1 MCVGYVSILMASAV
15 CVPPSPPGPMPS
27 LLILSSISR
36 SSSLTYLTGDSSSTF
51 LVSAFFARSAHFSN
65 VPPIPTHTTI
75 GGHALGP
82 ASFTAVNIAFFTPSM
97 PSAGFNI
104 NILLIFSLPK
114 PFGATVISTL
124 SPGTIL

>member
-1 MCVGYVSILMASAV
+1 M
-15 CVPPSPPGPMPS
+15 
-27 LLILSSISR
+27 
-36 SSSLTYLTGDSSSTF
+36 
-51 LVSAFFARSAHFSN
+51 SAFFARSAHFSN
-65 VPPIPTHTTI
+65 VPPIPTPTTI

-114 PFGATVISTL
+114 PFGANVISTL

>member
-1 MCVGYVSILMASAV
+1 MLIASAV
-15 CVPPSPPGPMPS
+15 CVPPSPPGPIPS
-27 LLILSSISR
+27 LFIFSSISF
-36 SSSLTYLTGDSSSTF
+36 SSSLTYGTGDSSSTF

-65 VPPIPTHTTI
+65 VPPIPTPITI

-82 ASFTAVNIAFFTPSM
+82 ASFTAVSIASFTPSM

-104 NILLIFSLPK
+104 NTRLMFSLPK
-114 PFGATVISTL
+114 PLGATVISTL